1 MKRKDL
7 NFFTRK
13 LIRRQISKSLSGLS
27 EENLKIALDQYI
39 PLAINNIENT
49 TMLRKILS
57 NIQHISKREVQING
71 VCKRIKSGISKKN
84 SPE

>member
-27 EENLKIALDQYI
+27 EENLKIALDLYI

-57 NIQHISKREVQING
+57 NIQNISKREVQING

>member
-57 NIQHISKREVQING
+57 NIQNISKREVQING